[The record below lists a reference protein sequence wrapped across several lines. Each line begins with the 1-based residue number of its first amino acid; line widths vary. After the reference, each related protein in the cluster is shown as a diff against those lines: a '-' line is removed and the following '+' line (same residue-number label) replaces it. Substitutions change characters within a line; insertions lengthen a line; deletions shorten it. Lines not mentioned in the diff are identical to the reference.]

1 MIKLFL
7 LIVFVLAHP
16 FGAWAQKK
24 SPKYLPGQYK
34 KYHRP
39 IIAKLGNGK
48 FQSAISELK
57 AYLKKAPHDEE
68 TLFCLALAYSG
79 SGNGAEAFNYAKKAM
94 SQGLPFERFIAGP
107 RTLNEALLKTDG
119 FIEMMRSSSV
129 KLVHGPM
136 IGDLSTD

>member
-1 MIKLFL
+1 MIKFFFVIVYILIHPL
-7 LIVFVLAHP
+7 LAN
-16 FGAWAQKK
+16 AQKK
-24 SPKYLPGQYK
+24 DSKYLPGQYK

-79 SGNGAEAFNYAKKAM
+79 SGNGAEAFNYAKKA
-94 SQGLPFERFIAGP
+94 
-107 RTLNEALLKTDG
+107 
-119 FIEMMRSSSV
+119 
-129 KLVHGPM
+129 
-136 IGDLSTD
+136 LSLIHI